1 MANQGGKGNS
11 KQNFRKAR
19 THAAKRKRYR
29 AKMYAISTSYGMD
42 KERLG
47 RKLRRLHNEK
57 RITP

>member
-1 MANQGGKGNS
+1 
-11 KQNFRKAR
+11 
-19 THAAKRKRYR
+19 
-29 AKMYAISTSYGMD
+29 MYAISTSYGMD